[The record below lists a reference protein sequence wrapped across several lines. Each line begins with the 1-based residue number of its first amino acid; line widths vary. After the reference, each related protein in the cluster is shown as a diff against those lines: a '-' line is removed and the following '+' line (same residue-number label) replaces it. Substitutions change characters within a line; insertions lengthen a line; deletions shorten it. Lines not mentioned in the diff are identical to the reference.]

1 MASKVC
7 KQCYS
12 IYNREK
18 KILVIWKLFCFILVE
33 SRRRR
38 DDDVMMPMM
47 GEGMN
52 PDVGP
57 PHPGMMNKKHFP
69 PGENRKVL

>member
-1 MASKVC
+1 M
-7 KQCYS
+7 
-12 IYNREK
+12 K
-18 KILVIWKLFCFILVE
+18 KILFSCLSLVE

-57 PHPGMMNKKHFP
+57 LHPGMMNKKHFP
-69 PGENRKVL
+69 PGKEKRSAREIKLLS

>member
-1 MASKVC
+1 MCSNIRDTV
-7 KQCYS
+7 
-12 IYNREK
+12 N
-18 KILVIWKLFCFILVE
+18 ILFLFFQSHSVLILFHSVE

-38 DDDVMMPMM
+38 EDDVMMPMM

-57 PHPGMMNKKHFP
+57 RPGMMAKRHFP
-69 PGENRKVL
+69 PGNVILRADFQ

>member
-1 MASKVC
+1 M
-7 KQCYS
+7 
-12 IYNREK
+12 
-18 KILVIWKLFCFILVE
+18 
-33 SRRRR
+33 
-38 DDDVMMPMM
+38 MMPMM

-69 PGENRKVL
+69 PGENKKVH

>member
-1 MASKVC
+1 MSE
-7 KQCYS
+7 
-12 IYNREK
+12 EK
-18 KILVIWKLFCFILVE
+18 TGRTFDFVSGLAAVE

-57 PHPGMMNKKHFP
+57 THPGMMNKKHFP
-69 PGENRKVL
+69 PGERTATTKFDIAKNC